1 MRTPRQPSP
10 PTTISGHLTARFQDW
25 SPLFILLCVPA
36 MMGMD
41 GGELLPAIYVVTNA
55 LGGWLGARN
64 GVRSMREDFTKH
76 VNDDTVH
83 VTPPK

>member
-1 MRTPRQPSP
+1 MMAQRNVFEVERHTMFKRY
-10 PTTISGHLTARFQDW
+10 QDW
-25 SPLFILLCVPA
+25 FPLFLLLCVPA

-41 GGELLPAIYVVTNA
+41 GGEILPGIYIVTNA

-76 VNDDTVH
+76 VNDVTVH
-83 VTPPK
+83 IAPK